1 MPAGSKTQ
9 GGVKKEKQTKTKD
22 KFEDYKEEIERIP
35 DLSALPRLHSLIMK
49 VRQKRE
55 ENTEKL
61 DLLGAAYD
69 QLKKKIKEVRDEQSQ
84 TASASLAV
92 VETAPPEKGAKK

>member
-1 MPAGSKTQ
+1 
-9 GGVKKEKQTKTKD
+9 
-22 KFEDYKEEIERIP
+22 
-35 DLSALPRLHSLIMK
+35 MK